1 VADWQ
6 MGNNNA
12 FLHVSSA
19 NVKYRNLSKYYKY
32 YKKIQKYEAI
42 ILAPILM

>member
-19 NVKYRNLSKYYKY
+19 NVKYRIHSKY

-42 ILAPILM
+42 ILAPILMYF